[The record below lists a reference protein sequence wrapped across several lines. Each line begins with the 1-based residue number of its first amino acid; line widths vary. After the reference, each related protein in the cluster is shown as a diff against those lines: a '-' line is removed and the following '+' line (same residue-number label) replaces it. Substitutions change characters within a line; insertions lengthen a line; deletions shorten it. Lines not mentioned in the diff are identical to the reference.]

1 MARSGSDNNPSIWEI
16 EKQEGAKGM
25 GGGGGEPQSLEAW
38 IDRNSLL
45 SGWFH

>member
-25 GGGGGEPQSLEAW
+25 GGGVEPQSLEAW